1 MMRRTAS
8 EAIRNL
14 ELRVASLEKQ
24 AHVNQISHIIRT
36 SNEVSDVE
44 DATVRMSFVGFAE
57 GISNQDVPV
66 PPALHDAFKR
76 LGIRSPDDIL
86 YLYNNI
92 DKIVDMKNPIVVA
105 MKEKA
110 DRERT
115 VAGRMKAIQEMI
127 DNYDPTDPL
136 GYYEWLGQGSK
147 TLNKV
152 TDWVFNKQQLG
163 GVVFMLIVV
172 GGATLNHSM
181 LAFIAGSTT
190 ANALAAAGIYK
201 VFGVVI
207 AAYLAI
213 RILGWTATMLTN
225 FFMLYLLPLLLKAGV
240 RIIQLKD
247 VLWSGLKGIGRKVV
261 DSFDAG
267 VSKLKSLLGF
277 GHKSASYRALRLLP
291 L

>member
-1 MMRRTAS
+1 MIRRTAS
-8 EAIRNL
+8 EVIRNL
-14 ELRVASLEKQ
+14 EVRIASLEKQ
-24 AHVNQISHIIRT
+24 AHVDKISHIIRT

-44 DATVRMSFVGFAE
+44 DATIRMSFVGFAE
-57 GISNQDVPV
+57 GMSNQNMPI

-76 LGIRSPDDIL
+76 LGIRSPEDIL

-115 VAGRMKAIQEMI
+115 VAGRMKAIQEMV

-136 GYYEWLGQGSK
+136 GYYEWLGKGHA
-147 TLNKV
+147 TLHNV
-152 TDWVFNKQQLG
+152 ADWVFDKKELG
-163 GVVFMLIVV
+163 GIVFMLIVV
-172 GGATLNHSM
+172 GGGWFMHS
-181 LAFIAGSTT
+181 LLGYAVGATT
-190 ANALAAAGIYK
+190 AHALAAAGILK

-213 RILGWTATMLTN
+213 RILGWTATKLTN
-225 FFMLYLLPLLLKAGV
+225 FFMKYLLPLLLKAGV
-240 RIIQLKD
+240 RISQLKD

-267 VSKLKSLLGF
+267 VSKLKSLFGF
-277 GHKSASYRALRLLP
+277 GRKSASYGALRLLP

>member
-24 AHVNQISHIIRT
+24 AHVDQISHIIRT

-66 PPALHDAFKR
+66 PPALRDAFKR

-136 GYYEWLGQGSK
+136 GYYKWLGQGHA

-152 TDWVFNKQQLG
+152 ADWVFNKQQLG
-163 GVVFMLIVV
+163 GVVFMLTFF
-172 GGATLNHSM
+172 GGVTLNHSM

-190 ANALAAAGIYK
+190 AKALAAAGIYK